1 MRHRTRSFLIPL
13 LIAALTIATA
23 APALARGGDVPDPD
37 EVCDLLTNKQVKTI
51 MGAKPVG
58 GPITADEGCSWETDP
73 LDRANY
79 RYVVLEV
86 IPLADAIEG
95 YPDYGTALDEGT
107 TTLVTPVEGLGDE
120 AYSTKSVL
128 IAEGTIDGLNAV
140 TGDVVVELSWQTSKP
155 VEVDS
160 SRYDKVVKILDGVL
174 DEV

>member
-1 MRHRTRSFLIPL
+1 MRRRTHRFALVTF
-13 LIAALTIATA
+13 AALAGVAAVTA
-23 APALARGGDVPDPD
+23 IPAGAGVPSPD
-37 EVCDLLTNKQVKTI
+37 EVCDLLTNKQAKTI

-58 GPITADEGCSWETDP
+58 GPITADDGCSWETDP
-73 LDRANY
+73 LDRTNY

-86 IPLADAIEG
+86 IPLDEAIAG

-107 TTLVTPVEGLGDE
+107 TTLVTPVDGLGDE

-128 IAEGTIDGLNAV
+128 IAEGTIDGLHAV
-140 TGDVVVELSWQTSKP
+140 TGDVVVALNWQTSKP

-160 SRYDKVVKILDGVL
+160 SRYDRVVKILDGVL